1 MSRVPQV
8 TSLAHLH
15 FQRPVGFGGSNHL
28 LLDGFVKLRTGKDI
42 LGSFNFVDV
51 RCAAECHVEALI
63 RPSAGGN
70 RILLPGHHVSWQ
82 EICKLLE
89 SGGKYLLKP
98 NQIQPTIIMSY
109 RSVPSKSI
117 NLS

>member
-1 MSRVPQV
+1 M
-8 TSLAHLH
+8 
-15 FQRPVGFGGSNHL
+15 GFGGSNHL

-70 RILLPGHHVSWQ
+70 RILLPGHRVSWQ
-82 EICKLLE
+82 DICE
-89 SGGKYLLKP
+89 LLKFGG
-98 NQIQPTIIMSY
+98 
-109 RSVPSKSI
+109 SI
-117 NLS
+117 Y